1 MFNKKTWKDTIAEYP
16 NRRTLTDAVTG
27 ATQTVNVTREVGTI
41 SQEGDAWS
49 SANMNDLENRIENAF
64 NGLLTATISAAD
76 TEVVFESASITT
88 NSVIEPFFWVE
99 DGSEIEPISYAT
111 IKVENGKV
119 TMTFDSIESSLMVGI
134 RVS

>member
-64 NGLLTATISAAD
+64 KGLLTATIPIGETSVTIED
-76 TEVVFESASITT
+76 ASIT
-88 NSVIEPFFWVE
+88 E
-99 DGSEIEPISYAT
+99 
-111 IKVENGKV
+111 
-119 TMTFDSIESSLMVGI
+119 DSIIDIYFENKVLSPTAVTVSNGSITIMIEEEESATNVGV
-134 RVS
+134 RCL